1 MDISSVNWAD
11 VAFQIFWLILMVSLG
26 LFIYK
31 VVQVK
36 KQNKHFGKNR

>member
-11 VAFQIFWLILMVSLG
+11 VAFQIFWLILLVSLG

-31 VVQVK
+31 VFQVK
-36 KQNKHFGKNR
+36 KRNKRFVKNE